1 MKIKVS
7 VSMEEST
14 FKKLE
19 GILKGTYF
27 RNKSHFIET
36 ATEKFIHEIDNDK
49 NKLRNW
55 NLSYIGL

>member
-49 NKLRNW
+49 NKLRN
-55 NLSYIGL
+55 